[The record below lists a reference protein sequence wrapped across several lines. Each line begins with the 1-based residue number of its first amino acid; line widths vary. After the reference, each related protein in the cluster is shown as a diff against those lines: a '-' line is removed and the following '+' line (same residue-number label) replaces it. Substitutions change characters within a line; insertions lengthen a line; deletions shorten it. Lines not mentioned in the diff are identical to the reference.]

1 MTNDL
6 PPPAAAGAP
15 SPAAQDHRGPL
26 LRAADEVLAGAAAA
40 VIGAALFLLL
50 VRLVPIPFSV
60 HDWDFR
66 SAGLVWR
73 TPWGYLLV
81 FAPLALGL
89 AVVSALLPRGVPL
102 RLTVTLWLTLVLW
115 GLVLRVTQVHGLAW
129 LVLALAAGLQ
139 LGGPIARRP
148 RAARRALRWGGAT
161 LLGLALAARPVF
173 EWRQAGGERAAI
185 AALPPATA
193 GAPNVL
199 LIIWD
204 TARAASLSLYGAPFN
219 TTPVLDSLAR
229 HGATFD
235 EAYATS
241 SWTLPSHASMFTGA
255 YASETATDFAA
266 ALPPGRP
273 TLAEVL
279 RARGYVTG
287 GFTANLMAT
296 RAESGLSRGFIRYDD
311 FVPSL
316 REVLHSTPY
325 TQADIG
331 VVVLELLYE
340 RRYGRLWTELKR
352 ASFETNFTVN
362 SHEVRRTPHV
372 AAAFQAWRASLPPG
386 RPYFA
391 FLNFFDAHD
400 PYRPP
405 PEDVAAVGDTART
418 ALARY
423 HGSLHYVD
431 RHMGTM
437 LRELAREGG
446 LDNTIVIVTSDHGEQ
461 FGEHGLTLHGNSLY
475 RQAVHV
481 PLVVVYPPRV
491 PAGVRVAA
499 PVTLRDLPAT
509 VLDLAGISSAAS
521 GLGGVSLAA
530 TLGATPPDRAA
541 REAPTSVVL
550 SELTQHYRRSPTLRN
565 RNGPMQAVVA
575 DSLHVIRDGDDGL
588 EAFNIVTDG
597 EELVNLAEG
606 ARRDTLGVLLD
617 SAVARAQVSLPPRR
631 PVRGREKSA
640 PRK

>member
-1 MTNDL
+1 MTSDL
-6 PPPAAAGAP
+6 PPGAATGA
-15 SPAAQDHRGPL
+15 SPRAVPDQRGRL
-26 LRAADEVLAGAAAA
+26 LRAVDELLAGAAAA
-40 VIGAALFLLL
+40 VTGAVLFLLL
-50 VRLVPIPFSV
+50 ARLVPIPFSV

-81 FAPLALGL
+81 FAPVAAGF
-89 AVVSALLPRGVPL
+89 AVLSALLPRGLPL
-102 RLTVTLWLTLVLW
+102 RLTATSWGTLVLW

-129 LVLALAAGLQ
+129 LFLALAASLQ
-139 LGGPIARRP
+139 LSRPLARRP
-148 RAARRALRWGGAT
+148 QVARRLLRWGGAV
-161 LLGLALAARPVF
+161 LLAAALAARPVF
-173 EWRQAGGERAAI
+173 ERRQASREGDAL
-185 AALPPATA
+185 AALPAATT

-204 TARAASLSLYGAPFN
+204 TARAASLSLYGAPFP

-229 HGATFD
+229 HGAAFD
-235 EAYATS
+235 EAYSTS

-255 YASETATDFAA
+255 YASQTETDFAA
-266 ALPPGRP
+266 PLPADRP

-279 RARGYVTG
+279 RDRGYATG

-296 RAESGLSRGFIRYDD
+296 RAESGLARGFIRYDD

-331 VVVLELLYE
+331 VVLLELLYN
-340 RRYGRLWTELKR
+340 RRFDRIWTELKR

-362 SHEVRRTPHV
+362 SHDVRRTPHV
-372 AAAFQAWRASLPPG
+372 AGGFLAWRDALPAG

-405 PEDVAAVGDTART
+405 PEDMSAVGDTART

-423 HGSLHYVD
+423 HGALHYVD
-431 RHMGTM
+431 RHMGAM
-437 LRELAREGG
+437 LRDLSRDGG
-446 LDNTIVIVTSDHGEQ
+446 LENTIVIVTSDHGEQ

-475 RQAVHV
+475 RQSLHV
-481 PLVVVYPPRV
+481 PLVIVYPPRIAGGARV
-491 PAGVRVAA
+491 PA

-509 VLDLAGISSAAS
+509 ILDLVGLASPDGIGGAS
-521 GLGGVSLAA
+521 LLPALGAA
-530 TLGATPPDRAA
+530 TADSVRG
-541 REAPTSVVL
+541 APTGSVVL

-565 RNGPMQAVVA
+565 RNGPMQSVVA
-575 DSLHVIRDGDDGL
+575 DSLHVIRDGDGAI
-588 EAFNIVTDG
+588 EGFNVVTDG
-597 EELVNLAEG
+597 AEETNLAAGE
-606 ARRDTLGVLLD
+606 RRDALAAVLD
-617 SAVARAQVSLPPRR
+617 AGVARAQVKAPPARARR
-631 PVRGREKSA
+631 EREREA
-640 PRK
+640 PPK

>member
-1 MTNDL
+1 VD
-6 PPPAAAGAP
+6 A
-15 SPAAQDHRGPL
+15 DRRGRL
-26 LRAADEVLAGAAAA
+26 LRAADELLAGSAAA
-40 VIGAALFLLL
+40 VLGAVLFLVA

-81 FAPLALGL
+81 FAPLAVAL
-89 AVVSALLPRGVPL
+89 AALAALLPRGIPL

-115 GLVLRVTQVHGLAW
+115 GLVLRITQVHGLAW
-129 LVLALAAGLQ
+129 LVLSLALSLQ
-139 LGGPIARRP
+139 LSKPIARRP
-148 RAARRALRWGGAT
+148 QPARRVLRWGGAG
-161 LLGLALAARPVF
+161 LLALALVARPVF
-173 EWRQAGGERAAI
+173 ERRQATRERDAV
-185 AALPPATA
+185 AALPAA
-193 GAPNVL
+193 ESGAPSVL

-204 TARAASLSLYGAPFN
+204 TARAASLSLYGASFP
-219 TTPVLDSLAR
+219 TSPVLDSLAR

-235 EAYATS
+235 EAYATT
-241 SWTLPSHASMFTGA
+241 SWTLPSHASMFTGV
-255 YASETATDFAA
+255 YASETATDFDA
-266 ALPPGRP
+266 ALPLGRP

-279 RARGYVTG
+279 RDRGYVTG

-296 RAESGLSRGFIRYDD
+296 RAESGLARGFTRYED

-316 REVLHSTPY
+316 REILHSTPY

-331 VVVLELLYE
+331 VVLLELLANG
-340 RRYGRLWTELKR
+340 RYDRIWTELKR

-362 SHEVRRTPHV
+362 SHEVKRTPTV
-372 AAAFQAWRASLPPG
+372 GADFLAWHQSLPAG

-423 HGSLHYVD
+423 HGALHYVD

-437 LRELAREGG
+437 LGELARRGG
-446 LDNTIVIVTSDHGEQ
+446 LENTIVIVTSDHGEQ

-475 RQAVHV
+475 RQSLHV
-481 PLVVVYPPRV
+481 PLVVVFPPRIAAGLRV
-491 PAGVRVAA
+491 PA

-509 VLDLAGISSAAS
+509 VLELAGIPPAAT
-521 GLGGVSLAA
+521 GLGGTSLAA
-530 TLGATPPDRAA
+530 VMAGTGAPAA
-541 REAPTSVVL
+541 DSARPAPESVVL

-565 RNGPMQAVVA
+565 RNGPMQSVVA
-575 DSLHVIRDGDDGL
+575 ESLHVIRDGDGAIEGYNVATDGL
-588 EAFNIVTDG
+588 ELA
-597 EELVNLAEG
+597 NLAQG
-606 ARRDTLGVLLD
+606 GRRDSLAALLDGGLARAGVKPQARRPTT
-617 SAVARAQVSLPPRR
+617 RTEPPT
-631 PVRGREKSA
+631 S
-640 PRK
+640 RK